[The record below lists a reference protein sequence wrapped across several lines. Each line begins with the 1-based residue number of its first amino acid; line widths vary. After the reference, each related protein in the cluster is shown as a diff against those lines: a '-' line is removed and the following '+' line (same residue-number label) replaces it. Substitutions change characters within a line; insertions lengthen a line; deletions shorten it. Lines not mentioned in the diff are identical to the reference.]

1 MLGELG
7 KISLNDTLCSLSHT
21 GFSFFLLHFK
31 IILEFHIVNQK
42 ESAVEVNRSDGELC
56 RVCVSMS
63 MALGGWAA
71 GDMAYIKERL
81 PWKTSMCIQPCHL
94 LAVQPWGTY
103 LTSLTLGLHLSSW
116 GLEYLPYMVTVGLNY
131 KMCM

>member
-63 MALGGWAA
+63 MALGG
-71 GDMAYIKERL
+71 GQL
-81 PWKTSMCIQPCHL
+81 
-94 LAVQPWGTY
+94 GTW
-103 LTSLTLGLHLSSW
+103 LTSRRGCPGRPVCASSR
-116 GLEYLPYMVTVGLNY
+116 VTY
-131 KMCM
+131 